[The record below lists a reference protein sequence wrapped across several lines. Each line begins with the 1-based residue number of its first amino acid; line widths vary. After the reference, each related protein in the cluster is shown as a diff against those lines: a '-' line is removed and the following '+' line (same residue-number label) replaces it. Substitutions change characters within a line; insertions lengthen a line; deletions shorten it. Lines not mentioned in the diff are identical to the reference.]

1 MKTIIRRTALTSIA
15 ILFLLGGA
23 NAAFASNSPTL
34 STTVIGGVSNLGT
47 QVYNVKGGQ
56 TAFAM
61 IAGQMINASTA
72 DLKYHLMVTQNG
84 LTTKGYATLRFSGMT
99 TGGDNVSV
107 SGTFDV
113 NSIVPAAEL
122 PLGCSTNCQSAL
134 PFFFLGTSSNVQMTV
149 AGFTQTVPE
158 TMQIESPYFN
168 PWGAPI
174 VLASTDN
181 SIVIAATYTKGSIM
195 WTGTKVGGAMSGTLG
210 TTQTSGMFNMTSN
223 ESENLVTG
231 KSIDSGTISFS
242 SMTPSSLNAKG
253 HYVGTSTIPTT
264 GTYDCSASTGVPG
277 TCTETGFQSIGRFTM
292 GGISGNYNTAW
303 GVPALGFSA
312 SVSATISHNDEQH
325 GQH

>member
-1 MKTIIRRTALTSIA
+1 MKTIIRRTVLTSIA

-23 NAAFASNSPTL
+23 NAAFASNSQTL
-34 STTVIGGVSNLGT
+34 TTTVIGGVSNLGT
-47 QVYNVKGGQ
+47 QTYHVKGGQ

-61 IAGQMINASTA
+61 IAGQMIDPTTA
-72 DLKYHLMVTQNG
+72 NLKYSMTVTQDG
-84 LTTKGYATLRFSGMT
+84 LTTDGSATLRFSGMT
-99 TGGDNVSV
+99 TGGANVSV
-107 SGTFDV
+107 SGTFDI

-122 PLGCSTNCQSAL
+122 PMGCSTNCQSAL
-134 PFFFLGTSSNVQMTV
+134 PFFFLGTSSHVRMTV
-149 AGFTQTVPE
+149 AGATQIVSE

-174 VLASTDN
+174 VLASMDN
-181 SIVIAATYTKGSIM
+181 SIVIAATYTKGDIK
-195 WTGTKVGGAMSGTLG
+195 WTGTTVGGAMLGTLG
-210 TTQTSGMFNMTSN
+210 TTTASGMFNMTSN

-231 KSIDSGTISFS
+231 NSTDRGTISFS

-264 GTYDCSASTGVPG
+264 GTSDCSVLTGIPG
-277 TCTETGFQSIGRFTM
+277 TCTETGFQSTGQFTM
-292 GGISGNYNTAW
+292 SGISGSYNTSW

-312 SVSATISHNDEQH
+312 SVSATVPQNSH